1 MSYMIKYI
9 IIIHISLITIIH
21 SLANSIMTSKILVV
35 AVGST
40 NPVKINAA
48 RNGLSLAFQ
57 TNISPDNVT
66 GFNVPSLVPDQ
77 PMGDSETKQGAIN
90 RAKAAYDAYLDKHKV
105 KPSFGVGLEGGIQV
119 LNDGSNDME
128 CFAYMVVYDGN
139 KYGSSRTCS
148 FNLPKAISTL
158 VLNGMELGD
167 ADVRI
172 FGEANS
178 KQRGGTVGHLT
189 KGVVDRTKYYEQA
202 MILATIPFLN
212 EELYS

>member
-1 MSYMIKYI
+1 
-9 IIIHISLITIIH
+9 
-21 SLANSIMTSKILVV
+21 MTSKILVV

-57 TNISPDNVT
+57 TNISADNVT

-77 PMGDSETKQGAIN
+77 PMGDTETKQGAIN
-90 RAKAAYDAYLDKHKV
+90 RAKAAYDAYFEVNKV
-105 KPSFGVGLEGGIQV
+105 KPNYGVGLEGGIQV

-148 FNLPKAISTL
+148 FNLPKAISSL

-167 ADVRI
+167 ADVKI

-212 EELYS
+212 EELYP